1 MMRSSRPSHNE
12 KRQNELRQ
20 FLVDW
25 LVHDSRP
32 LKIVQSEY
40 FRRLIREL
48 DPAFIIP
55 DVKLVKAIIHRAYN
69 HSVPLLRQ
77 KLQEQATSLSLTCDL
92 WTACNRTGYLGIT
105 GSYVDNNFIM
115 NEVTLAVTYVRYP
128 HTANH
133 IREVLEYIINEWNL
147 KGKILSITT
156 DNGSNI
162 KKAVND
168 MEGIDWLG
176 CKAHTL
182 QLVVGKGLMPVKI
195 LVARAK
201 RLIDFFM
208 KPKQS
213 ERLEDIQKSY
223 KKKSTVVYII

>member
-1 MMRSSRPSHNE
+1 MMRSFRPSHNE

-40 FRRLIREL
+40 FHRLVREL
-48 DPAFIIP
+48 DPAFNIP

-77 KLQEQATSLSLTCDL
+77 NLQEQAISLSLTCDL

-105 GSYVDNNFIM
+105 GSYVDNNFVM
-115 NEVTLAVTYVRYP
+115 NEVTLTVTYVRYP

-147 KGKILSITT
+147 NGKVLSITCRKRA
-156 DNGSNI
+156 N
-162 KKAVND
+162 A
-168 MEGIDWLG
+168 
-176 CKAHTL
+176 
-182 QLVVGKGLMPVKI
+182 GKNFGG
-195 LVARAK
+195 
-201 RLIDFFM
+201 
-208 KPKQS
+208 
-213 ERLEDIQKSY
+213 KS
-223 KKKSTVVYII
+223 

>member
-1 MMRSSRPSHNE
+1 MMRSFRPSHNE

-25 LVHDSRP
+25 
-32 LKIVQSEY
+32 
-40 FRRLIREL
+40 
-48 DPAFIIP
+48 P

-77 KLQEQATSLSLTCDL
+77 NLQEQAISLSLTCDL
-92 WTACNRTGYLGIT
+92 WTVCNRTGYLGIT
-105 GSYVDNNFIM
+105 GSYVDNNFVM
-115 NEVTLAVTYVRYP
+115 NEVTLTVTYVRYP

-147 KGKILSITT
+147 NGKVLSITT

-168 MEGIDWLG
+168 MEGIEWLG
-176 CKAHTL
+176 CRAHTL

-213 ERLEDIQKSY
+213 ERLEDIQKFY
-223 KKKSTVVYII
+223 KKNQPWYVLFNYMKLFFY